1 MKNKSNKI
9 TSLESPPVNVLEDER
24 VDLADLR
31 HELNTHRQV
40 LQQQQQQ
47 QQQQQAFTADRAAQL
62 AQ

>member
-1 MKNKSNKI
+1 LNP
-9 TSLESPPVNVLEDER
+9 PPVNVLEDER

-47 QQQQQAFTADRAAQL
+47 ALQQIVRRS
-62 AQ
+62 